1 MIEILIA
8 LICLAGIGVYGA
20 TNDKWGFIG
29 GALCPA
35 FAVIGMMGL
44 LLYSGFAWYY
54 VAAEHKAEV
63 INREF
68 GTNYTQQ
75 EVFYAESVID
85 AIREVQRQRVEIN
98 GDLIT
103 GEQP

>member
-8 LICLAGIGVYGA
+8 LIFLAGIGVYGA

-35 FAVIGMMGL
+35 FAATGMVGL
-44 LLYSGFAWYY
+44 VMYAGLALYYFG
-54 VAAEHKAEV
+54 AEHKAEV

-75 EVFYAESVID
+75 EVFYAGGVID
-85 AIREVQRQRVEIN
+85 IIREAQIKRVEIN

-103 GEQP
+103 GE

>member
-8 LICLAGIGVYGA
+8 LIFLAGIGVYGA

-29 GALCPA
+29 GAICPA
-35 FAVIGMMGL
+35 CALIGMLGL
-44 LLYSGFAWYY
+44 VMYAGLALYYFG
-54 VAAEHKAEV
+54 AEHKAEV

-75 EVFYAESVID
+75 EVFYAEGVID
-85 AIREVQRQRVEIN
+85 AIREVQRQCVEIN

-103 GEQP
+103 GE